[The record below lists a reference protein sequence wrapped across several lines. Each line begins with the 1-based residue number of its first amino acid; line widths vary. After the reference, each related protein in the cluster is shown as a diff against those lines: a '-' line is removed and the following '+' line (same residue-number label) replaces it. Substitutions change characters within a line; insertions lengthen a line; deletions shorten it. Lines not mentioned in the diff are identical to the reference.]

1 MQPTLCSRCHKNVA
15 VIFISKLEG
24 GETKN
29 EGLCL
34 KCARELGIKPI
45 DDMMKKMGISDD
57 DLDNL
62 TNEMM
67 SAFGGAE
74 GMEGLLEAA
83 SLEAADT
90 VLTAVVGI
98 VGLRPTL
105 AAIRAG
111 KRIALANKET
121 LVCAGELVSDAAAWS
136 GSQVVPVDSEHSAIF
151 QCLQGCQDRGE
162 VRRLILTASGGP
174 FWGWKGEDLAGVTVE
189 QALAHPNWNMGAKI
203 SVDSATMMNKGLE
216 FIEAMRLYHMPPE
229 KISIVI
235 HRESIVHSLVEYCD
249 HAVLAQLGVPDMRLP
264 IQYAL
269 TWPGRVAAVAEPL
282 DLLSCPPPDL
292 PCAGLCGVPLS
303 GPGPGGR
310 PHRRQRHGG
319 AQRGQRGGRGAVPGR
334 TALFFRHCGAGGL
347 RHGRGSRGAVSL
359 PGGHSGRGSGGAG
372 GRAGTPARYALSK
385 ERCYDHPVH
394 PDYHPALR
402 RAHRHP

>member
-1 MQPTLCSRCHKNVA
+1 MEQNRCISLLGSTGSIGRQSLDVIAACGMRVAALTANRDVEQMEKQCRRFQP
-15 VIFISKLEG
+15 
-24 GETKN
+24 
-29 EGLCL
+29 
-34 KCARELGIKPI
+34 ELAMMMDPEAAASLRLRLADTPI
-45 DDMMKKMGISDD
+45 RV
-57 DLDNL
+57 
-62 TNEMM
+62 
-67 SAFGGAE
+67 AE

-282 DLLSCPPPDL
+282 DLLSCPPLTFHAPDYVAF
-292 PCAGLCGVPLS
+292 PCLALALEAART
-303 GPGPGGR
+303 GGS
-310 PHRRQRHGG
+310 
-319 AQRGQRGGRGAVPGR
+319 GAVPGR